1 MKVIMTGGGT
11 GGHIYPAI
19 AIADEIKEKHPD
31 AEILFIGTERGLEK
45 TLVPQS
51 GYPIRFITVT
61 GFNRKKLLKN
71 FRVLLNLNKGMKEAK
86 AILKEFKP
94 DIVIGTGGYVC
105 GPVVKVASRMGIR
118 TFIHE
123 QNVSPGLTNKILEK
137 YAEKIFIGFE
147 EAKANFKRQEKVIF
161 SGNPVRKNFFH
172 ANQSACR
179 SKLGIDEN
187 DFVVISF
194 GGSQGAVKINDVMV
208 EAASALSGMEQLS
221 IFFVTGNGH
230 YDQVLNRLTEKQVR
244 LDGNVHVLPYLDDM
258 DQYLAACDLVISRA
272 GALTVSEII
281 VCGKPSILIPSPNV
295 TGNHQFFNAKALVD
309 RGGAI
314 MIEEK
319 DLDTETLIKTILK
332 MKNDRDA
339 LTKMGLASKGAMKS
353 SAVEIIYDHLGLD
366 FSHNKTS

>member
-19 AIADEIKEKHPD
+19 AIADEIKDKHPD
-31 AEILFIGTERGLEK
+31 AEIMFVGTERGLEK
-45 TLVPQS
+45 TLVPQH

-71 FRVLLNLNKGMKEAK
+71 LKVFKDLNKGIKEAK
-86 AILKEFKP
+86 AIVKEFQP

-105 GPVVKVASRMGIR
+105 GPVVKSASNLGIR

-123 QNVSPGLTNKILEK
+123 QNAAPGLTNKILEK
-137 YAEKIFIGFE
+137 YVEKIFIGFG
-147 EAKANFKRQEKVIF
+147 EARVNFKKHDKIVL

-172 ANQSACR
+172 VDKKACR
-179 SKLGIDEN
+179 SKLGIDDN
-187 DFVVISF
+187 DFVVLSF
-194 GGSQGAVKINDVMV
+194 GGSQGAVKINEVMTEV
-208 EAASALSGMEQLS
+208 VVTLSGIDKLS
-221 IFFVTGNGH
+221 IFFVTGNSH
-230 YDQVLNRLTEKQVR
+230 YEKIVNGLKQKNSNLSR
-244 LDGNVHVLPYLDDM
+244 NMRVLPYVNDM
-258 DQYLAACDLVISRA
+258 EQYLTACDLVISRS

-309 RGGAI
+309 RGGAM

-319 DLDTETLIKTILK
+319 DLDPENLIRTILK
-332 MKNDRDA
+332 MKNDSNA
-339 LTKMGLASKGAMKS
+339 LMKMAAASKNAMRS
-353 SAVEIIYDHLGLD
+353 NAAEIIYNNLGI
-366 FSHNKTS
+366 NQ